1 MVGRFL
7 VYIYKRLCF
16 VLVRSMFSETYVK
29 VFQRLFHVVKIP
41 EVSVISFLMRRA
53 IVPII
58 AKKKGCLAD
67 KQDNL
72 SLL

>member
-1 MVGRFL
+1 
-7 VYIYKRLCF
+7 
-16 VLVRSMFSETYVK
+16 MFSETYVE
-29 VFQRLFHVVKIP
+29 VFKRLFHVVKIP